1 MMPKLRWFLVTAAIL
16 AMLLAPRQSLGAE
29 PQCPKCG
36 STKVVQ
42 IQYGLPRFTPE
53 LKEAVRRGE
62 VVLGGCVISADSPK
76 WACRDCGNRFGK
88 LREGGSPSKPPAAK

>member
-1 MMPKLRWFLVTAAIL
+1 MLKLRWFLMTAAIL
-16 AMLLAPRQSLGAE
+16 GVLLAQTQEVAAAPPCPR
-29 PQCPKCG
+29 CG
-36 STKVVQ
+36 SAEVVQ

-76 WACRDCGNRFGK
+76 WACRNCGQRFGK
-88 LREGGSPSKPPAAK
+88 LREDGPASQAPATK

>member
-16 AMLLAPRQSLGAE
+16 GVLLPPRESLAAE

-36 STKVVQ
+36 STRVVQ
-42 IQYGLPRFTPE
+42 IQYGLPHFTPE

-76 WACRDCGNRFGK
+76 WACRDCKNRFGK
-88 LREGGSPSKPPAAK
+88 LQKNNPAGTPGGK